1 MCKFIILIVFQFI
14 GYKEIHFS
22 NMIMRFFLHFSNA
35 IHRKKKHFSNMGITI
50 TESDKRVL
58 YMHKP

>member
-22 NMIMRFFLHFSNA
+22 NMIMRFFYTFPMLF
-35 IHRKKKHFSNMGITI
+35 IEKKSTFPTWA
-50 TESDKRVL
+50 
-58 YMHKP
+58 